1 MNEHVPRLLPGRVRE
16 PRLGLLLKGILL
28 LVVCA
33 APSGGCGAR
42 RAGGAPSVEFG
53 RVPMAE
59 QGGTETLDEI
69 EGRADG
75 ARPGQRIVL
84 YARSG
89 AWYVQP
95 YADRPFTTIRPDS
108 TWKNSTHLGTEY
120 AALLVEEGYSPPAR
134 IDELPKAGGGV
145 VAVAVVH
152 GDVIFWRKNWFRASA
167 ALVFA
172 LALLAL
178 YRHRVRRLTRQL
190 NIRFEERLAERTR
203 IAQEIHDTFLQD
215 VLSVSMQLHVVV
227 DGLPED
233 SPARAPLDHIQRLMG
248 RVIEGGRNTLRGLRS
263 DGDPPPEPAEAFS
276 RMPLDL
282 ALPERVDFR
291 VTVEGRRR
299 PLHPVIGDELYRFG
313 REALARAFGPP
324 KDGVVEVILEYGRRQ
339 LRLKL
344 RSSDPSTPGPGPG
357 VPDELRGRAER
368 IGGRLKT
375 RRRGPAGAELELS
388 LPADVA
394 FRPEYPANPGR
405 RFFRPR
411 APRPAED
418 VGNSEGERG
427 E

>member
-1 MNEHVPRLLPGRVRE
+1 M
-16 PRLGLLLKGILL
+16 LL
-28 LVVCA
+28 LVVCT
-33 APSGGCGAR
+33 APAGGCGAR
-42 RAGGAPSVEFG
+42 RAGGATPVEFG

-95 YADRPFTTIRPDS
+95 YADSPFTTIRPDS
-108 TWKNSTHLGTEY
+108 SWKNSTHLGTEY
-120 AALLVEEGYSPPAR
+120 AALLVEEGYSPTAR
-134 IDELPKAGGGV
+134 IEELPKAGGGV
-145 VAVAVVH
+145 VAVAVVP
-152 GDVIFWRKNWFRASA
+152 GGVVFWRKSWFRASA
-167 ALVFA
+167 GLVLA

-190 NIRFEERLAERTR
+190 NLRFEERLAERTR
-203 IAQEIHDTFLQD
+203 ITQEIHDTFLQD
-215 VLSVSMQLHVVV
+215 VLSVSMRLYVVV
-227 DGLPED
+227 DGLPDD
-233 SPARAPLDHIQRLMG
+233 SPARAPLDHVQQLMG
-248 RVIEGGRNTLRGLRS
+248 RVIEGGRNTLRGLGS
-263 DGDPPPEPAEAFS
+263 EGDPPPEPAEAFS

-282 ALPERVDFR
+282 GLPERVEFR
-291 VTVEGRRR
+291 VAVEGRRR

-324 KDGVVEVILEYGRRQ
+324 KAGVVEVILEYGRRQ

-344 RSSDPSTPGPGPG
+344 RSSDPNTPGPG
-357 VPDELRGRAER
+357 VLDELRGRAER

-375 RRRGPAGAELELS
+375 RRRGTSGAELELS

-405 RFFRPR
+405 RFFGPR
-411 APRPAED
+411 ARRPAEE
-418 VGNSEGERG
+418 VGDSEAGRVERVAAKISDA